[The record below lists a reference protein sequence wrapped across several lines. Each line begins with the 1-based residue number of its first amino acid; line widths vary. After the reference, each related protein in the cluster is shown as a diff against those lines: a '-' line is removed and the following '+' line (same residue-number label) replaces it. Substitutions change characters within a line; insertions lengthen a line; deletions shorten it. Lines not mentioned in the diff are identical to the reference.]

1 MKKVF
6 VVLFAIVV
14 ISSIAYADY
23 SPRKWDEIRG
33 CGVTEVQIPMNCTYN
48 GDPEIHCHICK

>member
-1 MKKVF
+1 MKSF
-6 VVLFAIVV
+6 FIYLFGVV
-14 ISSIAYADY
+14 IISNVAHADY
-23 SPRKWDEIRG
+23 SPHEWDEIRG